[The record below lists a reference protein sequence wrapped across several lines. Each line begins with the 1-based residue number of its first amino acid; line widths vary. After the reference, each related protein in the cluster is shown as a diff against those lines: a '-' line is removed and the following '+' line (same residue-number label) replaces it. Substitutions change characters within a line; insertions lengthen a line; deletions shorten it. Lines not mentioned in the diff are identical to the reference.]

1 MATTNPLAPMNRW
14 RLLTVT
20 IPPNDRD
27 FKYVALAPGC
37 TNTPHDGTKC
47 GCMTFDR
54 DSDGDAYIRGKM

>member
-20 IPPNDRD
+20 IPPDTTT
-27 FKYVALAPGC
+27 FKYIALAPGC

-54 DSDGDAYIRGKM
+54 QPDGDAYIRGKM